1 MGRTNAR
8 YPSHFLCV
16 FLTLSAYQLHLSR
29 VFSAPLLVFRSG
41 SVWFEEFRHDDF
53 ALDCHTRGA
62 RSIQSPQP
70 KTGSRLIIGVNR
82 LGLSAVKLLLLTLAR
97 SLLKRSSYTV
107 RGCAGLLCWL
117 LLELEQ
123 FQYSNL
129 VRFQALASDES
140 TGLQLCMPCWSLFNS
155 WRVQLHR

>member
-8 YPSHFLCV
+8 YPSNFFLVICLILA
-16 FLTLSAYQLHLSR
+16 FSAYQFPLSR
-29 VFSAPLLVFRSG
+29 FSLLFRSG